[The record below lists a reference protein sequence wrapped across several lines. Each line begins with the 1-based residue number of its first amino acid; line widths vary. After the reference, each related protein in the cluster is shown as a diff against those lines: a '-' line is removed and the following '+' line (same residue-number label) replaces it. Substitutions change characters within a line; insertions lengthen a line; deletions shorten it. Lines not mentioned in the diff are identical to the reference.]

1 MHLRYASPLRVLP
14 VLLLCC
20 VVPVGCSGGSGSG
33 GSTTM
38 SPATPPASVSTTTV
52 LTTTP
57 NPAPANTTVTL
68 TAKVSAASGTP
79 TGSVSFYAGTT
90 LLGTETLANGTAVL
104 PVTTFTAG
112 TTYNLTANYA
122 GVSGFSASTSAAV
135 SQVIQ
140 AVPVAPPINATGS
153 VDLAAPNQTISG
165 FGGAEAF
172 YMSYLNN
179 HPNKAQILTA
189 LFDPVKGLGLTYLR
203 VQNQYY
209 LYTGTNATSFDTDTP
224 AVVAA
229 ANAAAGK
236 PLTVLMSSWT
246 PPAAIKSNND
256 VNNGGTL
263 NTVGGGYNYAGF
275 AQFWHDSLAAYA
287 ALGVTPDYISIQN
300 EPDYTASYVSCRFNP
315 TEAPFQGATYA
326 GYDKAFAAVSAAI
339 QTLPSVPKMVGP
351 ESFST
356 DNLIA
361 YATAL
366 EGEVPESSEI
376 AALGHHLYNVSS
388 YDPHPS
394 DGVVA
399 LQTLEADFPAP
410 QKWMTEYFDTPG
422 FNTAWTIHNALAVGN
437 DNAYFYWGLAWP
449 SSQVTD
455 GQSPDQQGLLYL
467 DNPFASQTTWAFP
480 QGWSYNDAY
489 YAFKH
494 FSYFVRPG
502 YVRYNATVT
511 NADELIS
518 AYRSPDAKTTVVVVM
533 NTSASA
539 TDLFG
544 LNLGSATYSSSTVY
558 RSTFSTPIGTGER
571 WANLGALPSGGL
583 SLPPQ
588 SVATIVLQQ

>member
-1 MHLRYASPLRVLP
+1 M
-14 VLLLCC
+14 
-20 VVPVGCSGGSGSG
+20 
-33 GSTTM
+33 
-38 SPATPPASVSTTTV
+38 
-52 LTTTP
+52 
-57 NPAPANTTVTL
+57 
-68 TAKVSAASGTP
+68 
-79 TGSVSFYAGTT
+79 
-90 LLGTETLANGTAVL
+90 
-104 PVTTFTAG
+104 TTFTAG
-112 TTYNLTANYA
+112 TTYSLTANYA
-122 GVSGFSASTSAAV
+122 GGSGFAASTSAAV

-140 AVPVAPPINATGS
+140 AAPSLPTINATGS
-153 VDLAAPNQTISG
+153 FDLTAPNQTISG

-172 YMSYLNN
+172 YVNYLNS
-179 HPNKAQILTA
+179 HPNKAQIFTA

-224 AVVAA
+224 MVVAS

-256 VNNGGTL
+256 VNHGGTL
-263 NTVGGGYNYAGF
+263 NTVNGGYNYAGF

-287 ALGVTPDYISIQN
+287 ALGVTPDSISIQN
-300 EPDYTASYVSCRFNP
+300 EPDFTASYVSCRFNP
-315 TEAPFQGATYA
+315 TEAPFQGTTYA
-326 GYDKAFAAVSAAI
+326 GYDKAFAAVSSAI
-339 QTLPSVPKMVGP
+339 QTLPSVPTMVGP
-351 ESFST
+351 EPFST
-356 DNLIA
+356 SNLIA

-366 EGEVPESSEI
+366 EGELPESSEI

-388 YDPHPS
+388 TDPYPT
-394 DGVVA
+394 DGLVA
-399 LQTLEADFPAP
+399 LQTLEADFPTP
-410 QKWMTEYFDTPG
+410 QKWMTEYYDAPG

-449 SSQVTD
+449 TTQLTD
-455 GQSPDQQGLLYL
+455 GQSADQQGLLYL

-480 QGWSYNDAY
+480 QGWSYNDSY

-502 YVRYNATVT
+502 YIRYNATVT

-518 AYRSPDAKTTVVVVM
+518 AYRSPDTKTIVVVVM

-539 TDLFG
+539 TDVFG
-544 LNLGSATYSSSTVY
+544 LNAGSTTYSSSTVY
-558 RSTFSTPIGTGER
+558 RSTFSTAIATGER
-571 WANLGALPSGGL
+571 WSNQGSLPAGGL
-583 SLPPQ
+583 TLPPQ